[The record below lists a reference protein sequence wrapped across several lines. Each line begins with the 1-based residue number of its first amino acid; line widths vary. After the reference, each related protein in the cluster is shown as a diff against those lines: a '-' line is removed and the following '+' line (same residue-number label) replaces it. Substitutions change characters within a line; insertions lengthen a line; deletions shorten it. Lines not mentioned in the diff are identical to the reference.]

1 MSEIPL
7 QADVTHL
14 FFLVFS
20 LVFCGK
26 PNKETQN
33 QFSFVPSGAIASV
46 LKKLRD
52 SWPQLCLLVYNT
64 YYHSKPQGYHS
75 TGLLFNEVT
84 LTSWHS
90 SKVGNFQNTP
100 THSNNFQHSQKLRKT
115 FQTIFKKRPKHSR
128 KKIKETLAQKYQIIP
143 NKSNKNNS
151 FIKKQQKTFQKNAK
165 NKSFQQPT
173 TYQTHIRINMN
184 MKCLECVWMIVW
196 HQNMI

>member
-52 SWPQLCLLVYNT
+52 S
-64 YYHSKPQGYHS
+64 
-75 TGLLFNEVT
+75 
-84 LTSWHS
+84 
-90 SKVGNFQNTP
+90 
-100 THSNNFQHSQKLRKT
+100 
-115 FQTIFKKRPKHSR
+115 
-128 KKIKETLAQKYQIIP
+128 
-143 NKSNKNNS
+143 
-151 FIKKQQKTFQKNAK
+151 
-165 NKSFQQPT
+165 
-173 TYQTHIRINMN
+173 
-184 MKCLECVWMIVW
+184 
-196 HQNMI
+196 